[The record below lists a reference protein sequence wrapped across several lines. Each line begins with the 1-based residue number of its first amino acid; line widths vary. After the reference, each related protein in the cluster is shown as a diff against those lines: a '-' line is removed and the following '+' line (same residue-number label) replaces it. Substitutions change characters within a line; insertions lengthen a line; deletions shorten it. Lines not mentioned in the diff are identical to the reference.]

1 MSRFESGEQSQLWIA
16 TKRMVV
22 DVAHGFHREAAGL
35 LSTFVPAHPIGDNGE
50 PAFAEEIVIGVGLP
64 INVGVFVIAAQAAD
78 VGQTGRFD
86 SGLWSLAINR
96 HNLKGASVFLAEPC
110 CDDWSD

>member
-1 MSRFESGEQSQLWIA
+1 MSRFESGKQRQLWIA

-50 PAFAEEIVIGVGLP
+50 PAL
-64 INVGVFVIAAQAAD
+64 
-78 VGQTGRFD
+78 
-86 SGLWSLAINR
+86 
-96 HNLKGASVFLAEPC
+96 
-110 CDDWSD
+110 